1 MQIVFAQL
9 TEKQILSN
17 MSWCLKIEEDFMTGH
32 VVSEKC
38 FLLGETK
45 YCNMKFQTFFVSKMF
60 TNQFTII

>member
-32 VVSEKC
+32 AVSEKC
-38 FLLGETK
+38 FLPGQTK
-45 YCNMKFQTFFVSKMF
+45 
-60 TNQFTII
+60 IL